1 MKSPSWS
8 EGFISRKESTKSIPI
23 EIYDIHL
30 GEQTSVDE
38 NTLFFNSSN
47 YNFRFYPYRDTQT
60 TQNYTALGL
69 DRGGISHTADMSI
82 DGMNLKLDNVSQT
95 FSTLFTQYD
104 FRGKR
109 IIIRQVYGDFL
120 TNSGDFALLF
130 DGILDSPKMS
140 LKDGMKVE
148 TRHSITDSLNYGI
161 PKGKY
166 SIHCNNL
173 FCGTECANGISSDT
187 LKDKKTSQT
196 IDTIISQ
203 TLFTDITRTGDIANY
218 YTPGV
223 MEMTGGTANNIG
235 EKRRIT
241 EATGDNIR
249 IDYALPSDVVI
260 GDGYSI
266 ERDCDKTELQCTG
279 DFDNGAN
286 FRGFKYLPL
295 SMIVR

>member
-1 MKSPSWS
+1 MKNPDWS
-8 EGFISRKESTKSIPI
+8 ADFIARKNSTQAIPI

-38 NTLFFNSSN
+38 NTLFLNSSN
-47 YNFRFYPYRDTQT
+47 YNFRFYPYTDMQNI
-60 TQNYTALGL
+60 QNYIALGL
-69 DRGGISHTADMSI
+69 DRGAISHTADMSI
-82 DGMNLKLDNVSQT
+82 DGMNLKLDNISQT

-109 IIIRQVYGDFL
+109 IIIRQVYGDLL

-148 TRHSITDSLNYGI
+148 TRHSVIDSLNYAI
-161 PKGKY
+161 PKEKY
-166 SIHCNNL
+166 SIHCNNV
-173 FCGTECANGISSDT
+173 FCGTECAGGIT
-187 LKDKKTSQT
+187 AAALKNKKTAQT
-196 IDTIISQ
+196 IDTVSGDAW
-203 TLFTDITRTGDIANY
+203 FTDAARTEADNY
-218 YTPGV
+218 YTPGI

-241 EATGDNIR
+241 ETTGDNIR
-249 IDYALPSDVVI
+249 IDYAFPSTVVI
-260 GDGYSI
+260 GDEYSI
-266 ERDCDKTELQCTG
+266 ERDCDKTELQCMG
-279 DFDNGAN
+279 DFENGAN

-295 SMIVR
+295 NMIVR

>member
-1 MKSPSWS
+1 MKGNNWS
-8 EGFISRKESTKSIPI
+8 ADFLARKNSTQAIPI
-23 EIYDIHL
+23 EIYDIYL
-30 GEQTSVDE
+30 GEQDSVDE
-38 NTLFFNSSN
+38 NTLFLNSSN
-47 YNFRFYPYRDTQT
+47 YNFRFYPYADMQNI
-60 TQNYTALGL
+60 QNYTALGL

-82 DGMNLKLDNVSQT
+82 DGTSLKLDNVSQT

-109 IIIRQVYGDFL
+109 IIIRQVYGDLL

-130 DGILDSPKMS
+130 DGILDSPQMS

-148 TRHSITDSLNYGI
+148 TRQSIIDSLNYEI

-166 SIHCNNL
+166 SIHCNNV
-173 FCGTECANGISSDT
+173 FCGTECATAISVDT
-187 LKDKKTSQT
+187 LKDKKTAQT
-196 IDTIISQ
+196 IDIVSGDA
-203 TLFTDITRTGDIANY
+203 LFIDSARTEADNY
-218 YTPGV
+218 YTPGI

-249 IDYALPSDVVI
+249 IDYAFPSTVAS
-260 GDGYSI
+260 GDEYSI
-266 ERDCDKTELQCTG
+266 ERDCDKTEMQCTG

-286 FRGFKYLPL
+286 FRGFRYLPIN
-295 SMIVR
+295 MIVR